1 MENELNIIIMAG
13 GLGKRMNS
21 SIPKILHKILNKP
34 MIVHVIKESNK
45 LNPKKIMIVV
55 GKYREIIEK
64 TIKEYLDM
72 NTFPIEYIYQPE
84 ALGTGHA
91 IQCCIESLKKNINSK
106 TLILSGDVPLLKYN
120 TMNSIITNVNKV
132 KITTTEFENST
143 GYGRIIEKN
152 SLFEKIVEE
161 KDCTLEEKKI
171 KKINCGIYVFDTEI
185 LCKYLPYLT
194 NNNFQKEYYLTDII
208 EIIKTNEDINID
220 LYNISKENHYQIMG
234 INTREQLLELERLII

>member
-194 NNNFQKEYYLTDII
+194 NNNAQKEYYLTDII

-234 INTREQLLELERLII
+234 INTKEQLIELERLII